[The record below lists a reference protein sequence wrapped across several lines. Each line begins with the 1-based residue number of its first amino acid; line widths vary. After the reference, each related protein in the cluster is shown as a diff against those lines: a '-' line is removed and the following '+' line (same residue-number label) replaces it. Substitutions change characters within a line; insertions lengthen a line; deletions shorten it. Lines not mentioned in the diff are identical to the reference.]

1 MEAVLY
7 SITSNKIGEKLNNF
21 NFIKN
26 DLILADR
33 CYATTTGIKY
43 CQEKEVQYII
53 RVRANSIRF
62 CDKEGNVFDIRD
74 KIIGLESGEQ
84 EVYVKTIS

>member
-33 CYATTTGIKY
+33 CYATATGIKY
-43 CQEKEVQYII
+43 CQEKEAQYII